1 MFFDIGWTE
10 IALIG
15 GVALI
20 AIGPKE
26 LPGALRTAGQWVGK
40 ARRLAQDFQS
50 QFQEALREADI
61 AEMKKQFDDA
71 ANAAAATPSSLLG
84 STVND
89 VKDALAL
96 DAPDGN
102 RPPASRL
109 PKRRSRPCST
119 ALRQQAMSRRRPPRR
134 RQATR
139 RHEPGRHRRHQGAA
153 AGSSHRTSLAPDQG
167 ADRVRPGVHRLFLL
181 LQADLQRADLAL
193 CLGRRRGEFE
203 IHLHGAAR
211 TVRHAPEARDVR
223 RGFHLVPDRRRA
235 DLQVRRAGSL
245 PQRATR
251 PSCRT

>member
-96 DAPDGN
+96 DAPPATPAEPAPETHVEALQHSAAATSDVAAEAAA
-102 RPPASRL
+102 PPASD
-109 PKRRSRPCST
+109 K
-119 ALRQQAMSRRRPPRR
+119 
-134 RQATR
+134 
-139 RHEPGRHRRHQGAA
+139 
-153 AGSSHRTSLAPDQG
+153 AP
-167 ADRVRPGVHRLFLL
+167 
-181 LQADLQRADLAL
+181 
-193 CLGRRRGEFE
+193 
-203 IHLHGAAR
+203 
-211 TVRHAPEARDVR
+211 
-223 RGFHLVPDRRRA
+223 
-235 DLQVRRAGSL
+235 
-245 PQRATR
+245 
-251 PSCRT
+251 